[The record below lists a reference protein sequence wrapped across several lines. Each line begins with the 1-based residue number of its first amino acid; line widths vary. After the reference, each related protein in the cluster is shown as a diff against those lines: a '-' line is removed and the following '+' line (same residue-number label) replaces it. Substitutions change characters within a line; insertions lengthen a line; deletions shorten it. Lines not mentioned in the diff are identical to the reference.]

1 MNAADAI
8 LQLIFLIGLR
18 SRLCVVQL
26 LTKPVFK
33 IFASKIFQNRL
44 SCKQYKIIEK
54 GASVVKKALG
64 ILGGMGPLATANFM
78 TQVVESTEAQKDQDH
93 LRIYVDCNSQIPA
106 RLPPLMGTAGDD
118 PSPAMCES
126 IKKLESIG
134 AEIIAMP
141 CVTAHAFYNKIIG
154 AASVPF
160 LYMPEIVA
168 KACLNNFPKKTA
180 GVLSTVGTAKFRIL
194 LDPMGELNVPCIEPS
209 AAEQD
214 EINRLIDE
222 VKVGGDMTKTAADFS
237 KVLDAMI
244 ERGVDYF
251 VLGCTEL
258 PIIGNYCNEKYVLVD
273 TTLELAR
280 AAVAACGGTV
290 KNG

>member
-1 MNAADAI
+1 M
-8 LQLIFLIGLR
+8 R
-18 SRLCVVQL
+18 
-26 LTKPVFK
+26 
-33 IFASKIFQNRL
+33 
-44 SCKQYKIIEK
+44 
-54 GASVVKKALG
+54 KALG

-106 RLPPLMGTAGDD
+106 RLPPLMGTPGDD

-126 IKKLESIG
+126 IKKLEAIG
-134 AEIIAMP
+134 AEVIAMP

-154 AASVPF
+154 AASVQF

-168 KACLNNFPKKTA
+168 KACLNNFPQKKA

-209 AAEQD
+209 SSEQD
-214 EINRLIDE
+214 EINRLIE
-222 VKVGGDMTKTAADFS
+222 QVKMGGDMTKTAADFS
-237 KVLDAMI
+237 KVLDSMI
-244 ERGVDYF
+244 ERGADYF

-258 PIIGNYCNEKYVLVD
+258 PIIGNYCDKKYVLVD
-273 TTLELAR
+273 TTLELAK
-280 AAVAACGGTV
+280 AAVVACGGTV
-290 KNG
+290 KQ